1 MSGSKASSQELN
13 NCVLIFDA
21 SQVMANIKNTPYDGD
36 PRLTTIRYEGVRV
49 NLERVLLKI
58 STTGSDKNAMASSAR
73 SHMVNMGVQ
82 YADITSEIIG
92 CNLDESDKSKLLDT
106 LLEIYNKVMDDCW
119 SFLNAYYYR
128 CTGKY
133 LASANLDDWR

>member
-21 SQVMANIKNTPYDGD
+21 SQVMANIKK
-36 PRLTTIRYEGVRV
+36 GVRV

-58 STTGSDKNAMASSAR
+58 ATTGSDKNAMAASAR

-106 LLEIYNKVMDDCW
+106 LLEKYNKVMEDCW

-133 LASANLDDWR
+133 LASAKLEDWR